1 MKKNESV
8 ACSTAAASRSRDAQ
22 AIARVGVIAAAYAAC
37 TLVAMLFLGSLEWGP
52 VQFRVSEA
60 LCALALVTP
69 AAVPGLTLGC
79 IIANVA
85 NIALSGTGMLGMLDV
100 VFGSLATFAGA
111 LFTWKMRKR
120 PVVAL
125 MGPVLANA
133 LIVPAYLPL
142 LLQGIGFY
150 TIPFTNISLDG
161 AWMPM
166 YLFGLVSTGIGEAV
180 IMYVL
185 GYPLYRSLRKTPFA
199 QRELGQVGTSK

>member
-37 TLVAMLFLGSLEWGP
+37 TLVAMLFLGSLAWGP